1 MYSSK
6 SHSMEEVSYSLTQ
19 LVSME
24 EVKNAMFA
32 MNPYKGL
39 GPDGFQAFL
48 FQKYQMSLLKMFGS
62 WWPML
67 MRQVISTLFLLKQLL
82 FLSLRLMGPL
92 TLRSFSLAIS
102 LCNVL
107 FKLILKVLVERIR
120 PRLSSIIGPFQN

>member
-39 GPDGFQAFL
+39 GPDGFQTFL
-48 FQKYQMSLLKMFGS
+48 FQKYQMSLLKRFGS

-67 MRQVISTLFLLKQLL
+67 MRQVISTQRETSPF
-82 FLSLRLMGPL
+82 P
-92 TLRSFSLAIS
+92 TLIVKSSFGVAFV
-102 LCNVL
+102 N
-107 FKLILKVLVERIR
+107 RR
-120 PRLSSIIGPFQN
+120 QSSVKKR